1 MKHLTFKYMQ
11 DEEYKK
17 AKKEA
22 KKSIYKTQLIQLF
35 TSLTDKKKIQKILN
49 QLAKDFPECMVVGTT
64 TAGEISHANMY
75 DNETIISLSLFKKIT
90 IKIKRTK
97 NIDNSSG
104 MKLSAKLCTKNTKV
118 LIILSEG
125 LKGSDYEGFIKGI
138 KKEHPDVIIAG
149 GLAGDNFKLKETFVF
164 IGTKIYTKGALGVS
178 FSGDKLFAS
187 NHYNLNWRPIG
198 KEFKVTSVE
207 GNILKEIDNQNA
219 IEIFQKYL
227 GSEIFQNSSAALPDF
242 QLLYKEGNTVV
253 SRTPMTIE
261 NEAIVLA
268 APIKK
273 GQVFQFGFSNASSI
287 VAGADTIS
295 ANLAKNPA
303 EAIYIYSCIAR
314 KTLLGKA
321 LESEFKP
328 LENIAPTAGFFTYGE
343 FYSTNKNNALLNC
356 TTTILV
362 LSENKKKSK
371 KNKFIPTE
379 QNNLD
384 NITFTALT
392 HFIKQT
398 ARELEENTQLLEEY
412 KTAVDYTALVSKT
425 DIHGKIT
432 YVNENFTKV
441 SQYSKDELL
450 GQDHNLIRDENMSSF
465 MFKKLWATILVGKVW
480 RGILSNRAKD
490 GTIYYV
496 DATIMPI
503 FDEKHKIKEF
513 IAIRQ
518 NITKQIEA
526 KKRIQEKEKLIKAIF
541 DNQDSI
547 VIYASK
553 TVGMLNV
560 NKKLFDTF
568 EYNSFEEFK
577 RKNSCICDLFIEEEG
592 YIYPRRYP
600 NWLDDIAQN
609 KFETQAKV
617 KMITRDNT
625 AHTFNL
631 MIKKINDEYI
641 INLHD
646 INDLEK
652 AIFKAHASEHAKSVF
667 LANMSHEIRTPLNG
681 ILGFTDVLK
690 KRDLDQDSKR
700 YIDIIHK
707 SGQTLLNVVND
718 ILDFSKIESGELR
731 LSPTE
736 TNLFQEIE
744 ATVSTFS
751 SVFKQKQVYY
761 YTYIDPSLPKILL
774 CDAQRIKQVLNNLVS
789 NAVKFTPANGDVSVS
804 VQLKSIM
811 NKVAKIHFSV
821 KDSGIGI
828 AKDKIKTVFEAF
840 SQADDSISRKFGG
853 TGLGLAIS
861 SQYIQMMHSKIEVE
875 SQEGKGSKFFFD
887 LELPIIDESSSLE
900 KQDKKVGI
908 CVLNSKNELS
918 CAVNKIIFSYL
929 QAWQYSYREIDSLD
943 SIDENTD
950 VLIVCAKLFDV
961 QACENALNQHKK
973 LQLIYIEGI
982 DEYFNCKHEKFHF
995 IEQPMTGS
1003 ALFDKLVALTNS
1015 NTKLLKENDV
1025 VPAKTPTYQGNILVA
1040 EDNETNQMLIS
1051 IMLEER
1057 KLKFMIVNNGQEAV
1071 EAAEKNNFDIIFM
1084 DINMPVLD
1092 GIGATK
1098 ILRENGYTKPIV
1110 SLSANVIESDKKTF
1124 LEAGVD
1130 DTLNKPIIPKE
1141 LEKVLQKYLVKE
1153 IDAKDKDIIYDTLS
1167 IKKIAQSL
1175 QINNEDII
1183 KKLLAS
1189 FKGTLQESI
1198 ADIQKNGLDENNL
1211 HKLKGVTGNLRLENI
1226 YNLSMKFE
1234 HEINQWSKD
1243 DYEANAKL
1251 IILHCQELLRQLDT
1265 ILI

>member
-1 MKHLTFKYMQ
+1 MKHLTFKYIQ
-11 DEEYKK
+11 DKAYKK

-22 KKSIYKTQLIQLF
+22 KKSIYKAKLIQLF
-35 TSLTDKKKIQKILN
+35 TSLTDKQEIQKILV
-49 QLAKDFPECMVVGTT
+49 QIVKDFPKCMVVGTT
-64 TAGEISHANMY
+64 TAGEISHAKMH
-75 DNETIISLSLFKKIT
+75 DNETIVSLSLFKKT
-90 IKIKRTK
+90 KIKIHRSK
-97 NIDNSSG
+97 NIDSSSG
-104 MKLSAKLCTKNTKV
+104 KKLSAKLCTKNTKA

-138 KKEHPDVIIAG
+138 KKRHPDVIVAG
-149 GLAGDNFKLKETFVF
+149 GLAGDNFKLKETFIF

-178 FSGDKLFAS
+178 FSGKNLFAS
-187 NHYNLNWRPIG
+187 NAYNLNWRPIG
-198 KEFKVTSVE
+198 KEFRVSSVK
-207 GNILKEIDNQNA
+207 GNILKKVDNQNV
-219 IEIFQKYL
+219 IKVFKKYL
-227 GSEIFQNSSAALPDF
+227 GSEIFDNSAADLPDI
-242 QLLYKEGNTVV
+242 QLLYKEGNTIV
-253 SRTPMTIE
+253 SRTPMAIE
-261 NEAIVLA
+261 NETILLA

-273 GQVFQFGFSNASSI
+273 GQQFQFGFSNASSVI
-287 VAGADTIS
+287 TGADKIS
-295 ANLAKNPA
+295 ASFAKNPA
-303 EAIYIYSCIAR
+303 QAIYIYSCIAR
-314 KTLLGKA
+314 KTLLGKV

-362 LSENKKKSK
+362 LSESKKKSK
-371 KNKFIPTE
+371 KSRYIPNNKK
-379 QNNLD
+379 NLD
-384 NITFTALT
+384 NVTFNALT

-398 ARELEENTQLLEEY
+398 AEELEENTQLLEEY

-425 DIHGKIT
+425 DINGKIT

-441 SQYSKDELL
+441 SQYSEDELL
-450 GQDHNLIRDENMSSF
+450 GQDHNLIRDKNISSF
-465 MFKKLWATILVGKVW
+465 VFKKLWAKILTGKIW
-480 RGILSNRAKD
+480 RGVLSNRAKD

-503 FDEKHKIKEF
+503 YDKNHTIKEF

-553 TVGMLNV
+553 TAGMLYV
-560 NKKLFDTF
+560 NKKLFSTF
-568 EYNSFEEFK
+568 KYNSFEEFK
-577 RKNSCICDLFIEEEG
+577 DKNSCICDLFIEEDG
-592 YIYPRRYP
+592 YICPKRYP
-600 NWLDDIAQN
+600 NWLDDIAEN
-609 KFETQAKV
+609 RLEKQAKV
-617 KMITRDNT
+617 KMKIRDDT
-625 AHTFNL
+625 LHTFNL

-646 INDLEK
+646 ISDLEK
-652 AIFKAHASEHAKSVF
+652 AIFKAHASEHAKSIF

-681 ILGFTDVLK
+681 ILGFTDVLT

-761 YTYIDPSLPKILL
+761 YTYIDPSIPKILL
-774 CDAQRIKQVLNNLVS
+774 CDAQRIKQVLNNLIS
-789 NAVKFTPANGDVSVS
+789 NAVKFTSTNGDVSIT
-804 VQLKSIM
+804 VQLKSIL

-828 AKDKIKTVFEAF
+828 PKDKIETIFNAF

-861 SQYIQMMHSKIEVE
+861 NQFIEMMHSKIEVKSE
-875 SQEGKGSKFFFD
+875 EEKGSEFFFD
-887 LELPIIDESSSLE
+887 LELPVIDESSSIE
-900 KQDKKVGI
+900 KQDKKVDI
-908 CVLNSKNELS
+908 CVLHSTNALS
-918 CAVNKIIFSYL
+918 CAINEIIFSYL

-943 SIDENTD
+943 SIDNNTD
-950 VLIVCAKLFDV
+950 VLIVCAKLFDT
-961 QACENALNQHKK
+961 QACENALNQHER

-982 DEYFNCKHEKFHF
+982 NEHFNCTHKKFHF

-1003 ALFDKLVALTNS
+1003 ALFDTLVALTNL
-1015 NTKLLKENDV
+1015 TTELLKKNEV
-1025 VPAKTPTYQGNILVA
+1025 ISIKTPIYHGNILVA
-1040 EDNETNQMLIS
+1040 EDNETNQMLIA

-1057 KLKFMIVNNGQEAV
+1057 RLNYTIVNNGQEAV
-1071 EAAEKNNFDIIFM
+1071 DATKKDDFDIIFM
-1084 DINMPVLD
+1084 DINMPILD
-1092 GIGATK
+1092 GISATK
-1098 ILRENGYTKPIV
+1098 ILRQMHYIKPIV
-1110 SLSANVIESDKKTF
+1110 SLSANVIASDQKIF

-1130 DTLNKPIIPKE
+1130 NTLNKPIIPDE
-1141 LEKVLQKYLVKE
+1141 LDKILQKYLGE
-1153 IDAKDKDIIYDTLS
+1153 ERDILFDTVS

-1175 QINNEDII
+1175 QINNENII
-1183 KKLLAS
+1183 KKLLLS
-1189 FKGTLQESI
+1189 FKETLQESI
-1198 ADIQKNGLDENNL
+1198 TEIEKNGLSPNIL

-1226 YNLSMKFE
+1226 YNLCTKLE
-1234 HEINQWSKD
+1234 NEINQWSTD
-1243 DYEANAKL
+1243 DYKANAEL
-1251 IILHCQELLRQLDT
+1251 IVFHCKNLVHQ
-1265 ILI
+1265 IV